1 MRRLYMYVTPTRL
14 NEAIVK
20 RMGSRV
26 SRGSVD
32 QIMVQSVIDVDK
44 LESKMESVISG
55 LKWDFTKK
63 LSSRITPG
71 ILDDIAVQVD
81 GKTLPLNQLGHIAAR
96 SSQIMLVNLT
106 AAPQAVGPA
115 VRAIRSAN
123 LGLTPLQ
130 EGCVIKIPIPKMT
143 KELREQLSK
152 AAKQR
157 AEKARVGI
165 RKVRQKGMNEVKQ
178 NGKTVSQNDVRMAQQ
193 HIDSK
198 TALYVDKIDRLL
210 DAKRKELLQS

>member
-1 MRRLYMYVTPTRL
+1 MQSFLCPL
-14 NEAIVK
+14 CL
-20 RMGSRV
+20 V

-106 AAPQAVGPA
+106 AAPQV
-115 VRAIRSAN
+115 
-123 LGLTPLQ
+123 
-130 EGCVIKIPIPKMT
+130 
-143 KELREQLSK
+143 
-152 AAKQR
+152 
-157 AEKARVGI
+157 
-165 RKVRQKGMNEVKQ
+165 
-178 NGKTVSQNDVRMAQQ
+178 
-193 HIDSK
+193 
-198 TALYVDKIDRLL
+198 
-210 DAKRKELLQS
+210 